1 MTPVDSLLHH
11 LFFTGEF
18 LALISAILWASAI
31 ILFRLSG
38 KTIHPLGLNLSKNT
52 ISFILVGL
60 TMLFLGKNFWLPLPP
75 SDYLLFLL
83 SGLIGLGLSD
93 TLLFA
98 GLNRLGAS
106 RLAIINCS
114 YSPFMIILS
123 VIFLQERLTIIQIMG
138 VLLIIISVWILSARE
153 KTQAKVPPK
162 VTSGIIFGLSA
173 MMTQAISI
181 VMIKPSLNQL
191 PLLWSTELRTLGG
204 LIFLGL
210 VFLFHPLHREI
221 IRPLQELKNWKYICL
236 ASFLGSYLAI
246 IAWLGG
252 MKYTLVSIAAALSQ
266 TNIIFIFIFGVIFL
280 HEKITSGKILAFL
293 GGIAGSALVTFF

>member
-1 MTPVDSLLHH
+1 MTPADSFLHH

-18 LALISAILWASAI
+18 LALISAVLWAVAI
-31 ILFRLSG
+31 ILFRVSG

-52 ISFILVGL
+52 VSFILVGL
-60 TMLFLGKNFWLPLPP
+60 TMFLLGEKFLLPLPL

-123 VIFLQERLTIIQIMG
+123 VIFLGERLTVMQIIG
-138 VLLIIISVWILSARE
+138 VLLIITSVWILSSRE
-153 KTQAKVPPK
+153 KTQETSPPK
-162 VTSGIIFGLSA
+162 LTSGIIFGLSA

-181 VMIKPSLNQL
+181 VMIKPTLNHL

-210 VFLFHPLHREI
+210 AFLFHPLHREI
-221 IRPLQELKNWKYICL
+221 LQPLLQLKNWKYIFL

-266 TNIIFIFIFGVIFL
+266 TNIIFIFILGVIFL
-280 HEKITSGKILAFL
+280 KEKLTPGKILAFL
-293 GGIAGSALVTFF
+293 GGLVGSALVTFF

>member
-1 MTPVDSLLHH
+1 MEPVNSFLHQ

-18 LALISAILWASAI
+18 LALLSAVLWAIAI

-38 KTIHPLGLNLSKNT
+38 KIVQPLGLNFSKNA
-52 ISFILVGL
+52 ISLILVGL
-60 TMLFLGKNFWLPLPP
+60 TMVFLGEKFYLPLPL
-75 SDYLLFLL
+75 SDYLLLL
-83 SGLIGLGLSD
+83 ISGLIGLGLSD

-123 VIFLQERLTIIQIMG
+123 VIFLGERLTPLQIIG
-138 VLLIIISVWILSARE
+138 VLLIISSVWLLSSRE
-153 KTQAKVPPK
+153 EIKESESSKIIP
-162 VTSGIIFGLSA
+162 GIIFGLSA
-173 MMTQAISI
+173 MMTQAVSI
-181 VMIKPSLNQL
+181 VMIKPALNHL

-210 VFLFHPLHREI
+210 VLLFHPLRREI
-221 IRPLQELKNWKYICL
+221 TQPLLQLKNWRYIFL

-252 MKYTLVSIAAALSQ
+252 MKYTLISIAAALSQ
-266 TNIIFIFIFGVIFL
+266 TNIIFIFILGVIFL
-280 HEKITSGKILAFL
+280 KEKLTLPKILAFL
-293 GGIAGSALVTFF
+293 GGLAGSALVTFF